1 MRFSVSNIVCVF
13 TVTQLSASIRGQS
26 DSADGGSEAGAD
38 VYRIEGKVM
47 PPDNPAP
54 DWLSVTTVTLDGGK
68 RRAFLRDDHSFVF
81 QGLTP
86 GSYLV
91 EVDNPEYVYEDVRID
106 INSKGKHRAR
116 KNNPVQPNQ
125 VTQLPYPVKA
135 KPLGKFRYYE
145 KREEWKVTDV
155 LFNPMVMMMVMPL
168 LLITVLPKMM
178 QDPETKK
185 EMEEMQ
191 AKMNVQSQLPDM
203 SEMLTSLWGG
213 APAQG
218 AGAKKKVPVRRQQ
231 QR

>member
-1 MRFSVSNIVCVF
+1 MEE
-13 TVTQLSASIRGQS
+13 RG
-26 DSADGGSEAGAD
+26 ELFLK
-38 VYRIEGKVM
+38 E
-47 PPDNPAP
+47 DN
-54 DWLSVTTVTLDGGK
+54 
-68 RRAFLRDDHSFVF
+68 SFVI
-81 QGLTP
+81 QGMLP

-91 EVDNPEYVYEDVRID
+91 EVDTPEYVYEAVRID

-125 VTQLPYPVKA
+125 VTQLPYPIKA
-135 KPLGKFRYYE
+135 KPLGRFRFFQ

-191 AKMNVQSQLPDM
+191 AKMNVQSQIPDM
-203 SEMLTSLWGG
+203 SEMITNLFGGAAPPATKKKSGGGGGPGG
-213 APAQG
+213 AP
-218 AGAKKKVPVRRQQ
+218 VRRRPQ
-231 QR
+231 